1 MRRRFLKYN
10 GLGIKPAQNLNDSKD
25 DDFLIEIPDNLK
37 GYANRLRLLND
48 IPLTYLLTDVADLPP
63 ESIRFGVIDK
73 NWTDAYIDGAFSIG
87 RICETDTS
95 LDARFQSKFNGE
107 HKLTFSNTPRMQMMH
122 PNHKSILQN
131 KKNNDTEIKIESI
144 SVVLIRSELI
154 KNQKELHFSAYD
166 SNSYDREQ
174 EKPIDNAAPLDI
186 LRIEK
191 ISNDIMICLF
201 SGILE
206 VFIIDEPKTG
216 LKFGGS
222 KDTNSIDID
231 IRSVEETDIDFGKRY
246 GSLAIQINNSEKES
260 NPPTNNNPTIIE
272 TTGKVNVEE
281 LAKQIQIQ
289 INNYQNDERKKDP
302 TKKLKDITITPS
314 IFAFE
319 MLSVPHKAVFSS
331 QSLGK
336 NNPRKV

>member
-1 MRRRFLKYN
+1 MKRLFLTNN
-10 GLGIKPAQNLNDSKD
+10 GLGKKPAQDSNNLTDEENGDK
-25 DDFLIEIPDNLK
+25 FLIDIPENLK
-37 GYANRLRLLND
+37 DYANRLRLLND

-63 ESIRFGVIDK
+63 ESIRFGVVDK

-87 RICETDTS
+87 RVCETDTS
-95 LDARFQSKFNGE
+95 LDAKFQSKFNRE

-131 KKNNDTEIKIESI
+131 KKNNNSGTEIESI
-144 SVVLIRSELI
+144 SVVLIRSELV
-154 KNQKELHFSAYD
+154 KNQKELHFSAYAPD
-166 SNSYDREQ
+166 SYDFKLN
-174 EKPIDNAAPLDI
+174 KPNDNASSLDI

-222 KDTNSIDID
+222 KDGENIVID
-231 IRSVEETDIDFGKRY
+231 IRSIEETDDKFGKRR
-246 GSLAIQINNSEKES
+246 GDISINERTDEKGEKHK
-260 NPPTNNNPTIIE
+260 IIDE
-272 TTGKVNVEE
+272 FGKVNAEE
-281 LAKQIQIQ
+281 L
-289 INNYQNDERKKDP
+289 
-302 TKKLKDITITPS
+302 KKLIEDQLISYQEINREINPITPS

-331 QSLGK
+331 EPLETK
-336 NNPRKV
+336 ENN